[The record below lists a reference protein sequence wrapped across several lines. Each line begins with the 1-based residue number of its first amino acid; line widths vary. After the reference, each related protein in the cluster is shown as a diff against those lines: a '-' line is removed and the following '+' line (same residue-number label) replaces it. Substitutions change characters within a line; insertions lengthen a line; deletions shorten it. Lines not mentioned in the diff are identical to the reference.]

1 MINAEKNNSSNSSTS
16 AEDTQVRK
24 SSKKGHK
31 IPKLMRP
38 VICICN
44 DLYAPALR
52 QLRQV
57 AKVHMFVQP
66 TISRVVNRLKY
77 ICKKER
83 FKTSPIALSALA
95 EYTGMVSFAPFTIVR
110 SSAYTVVTSNLSNCK
125 QENQVP
131 QSVSACRSFSYIHFN

>member
-1 MINAEKNNSSNSSTS
+1 MPLLNHLSISYKDLLKFTGFICLFSQRLVVLSTG
-16 AEDTQVRK
+16 TYV
-24 SSKKGHK
+24 K
-31 IPKLMRP
+31 ILLLHLTTPNFFLCSHNILWSMLLMTMS
-38 VICICN
+38 
-44 DLYAPALR
+44 LLG
-52 QLRQV
+52 L
-57 AKVHMFVQP
+57 
-66 TISRVVNRLKY
+66 RLKY